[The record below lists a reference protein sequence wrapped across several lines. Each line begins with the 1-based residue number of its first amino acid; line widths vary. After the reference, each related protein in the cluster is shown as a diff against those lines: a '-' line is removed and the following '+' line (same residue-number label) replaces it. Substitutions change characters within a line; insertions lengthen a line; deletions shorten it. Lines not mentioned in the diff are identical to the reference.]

1 MKPIQHV
8 LFGAFLVCSIT
19 GALFSGFSAR
29 DSIAHLDR
37 QIHAVTC
44 SYIPGLESDAAG
56 QSGCYRV
63 LMSPYSSVLRDVTW
77 GGLPIAL
84 PSLSV
89 FAFLLFLGL
98 DSWRR
103 GFGREPLRM
112 WFLVAASLLPAAVSA
127 VYWAI
132 SVTVVGT
139 LCKNC
144 VGIYA
149 ASFGVLAAAAGL
161 LWLSR
166 RARGDGDE
174 PAERKAAVPWRWWGL
189 SFVEGV
195 LFVALPLAVFAVQ
208 KPAYTDE
215 MAACGSLLQPRD
227 KYGIQLPI
235 HRNPAGIPAVE
246 LTDPLCPACRAFRD
260 RLRASGLERRLDL
273 KAVVFPLDSSCNWM
287 VNETLHPGACKVA
300 EAVVCAGE
308 RAGTVLDWTLDN
320 QEELRRLATGSP
332 EALDARLAAA
342 FPDLSGCVGTPSA
355 RSKINKSLRWI
366 VANSARVTTPQL
378 YVDGRRL
385 CDEDTDLGLEFAL
398 GRLLAAIAGGPT
410 PAAGPAAGGAR

>member
-1 MKPIQHV
+1 MKPIQHA
-8 LFGAFLVCSIT
+8 LFGTFLVCALA
-19 GALFSGFSAR
+19 GAVFSGFSAR

-44 SYIPGLESDAAG
+44 SYVPGLESDATG
-56 QSGCYRV
+56 QSGCYHV
-63 LMSPYSSVLRDVTW
+63 MMSPYSSVLRDATW
-77 GGLPIAL
+77 GGIPIAV

-98 DSWRR
+98 DAWRR
-103 GFGREPLRM
+103 GFGREPWRM
-112 WFLVAASLLPAAVSA
+112 WFLAAAALLPAAVS
-127 VYWAI
+127 VIYWVI
-132 SVTVVGT
+132 SVAWVGT

-144 VGIYA
+144 LGIYA
-149 ASFGVLAAAAGL
+149 ASFGALAAAAGL

-166 RARGDGDE
+166 RSSAERGDEAGRG
-174 PAERKAAVPWRWWGL
+174 AGMPWRWWGL
-189 SFVEGV
+189 SFAEGV
-195 LFVALPLAVFAVQ
+195 LFVSLPIAVFAMQ

-215 MAACGSLLQPRD
+215 MAACGSLLQPQD
-227 KYGIQLPI
+227 KYGIQLPV

-260 RLRASGLERRLDL
+260 RLRAGGLEQRLDL
-273 KAVVFPLDSSCNWM
+273 KVVLFPLDSSCNWM
-287 VNETLHPGACKVA
+287 VNETIHPGACKVA

-308 RAGTVLDWTLDN
+308 RARAVLDWTLDN
-320 QEELRRLATGSP
+320 QDELRRLATESAS
-332 EALDARLAAA
+332 ALDVRLAAA
-342 FPDLSGCVGTPSA
+342 FPELAGCLGTPSA

-378 YVDGRRL
+378 FVGGRRL

-398 GRLLAAIAGGPT
+398 GRLLDAMGEGPT
-410 PAAGPAAGGAR
+410 PAAESATGGGR